1 MIKKRLVVKCR
12 SNESCLELL
21 NKITENVSSR
31 FLKSEIK
38 GNTLQLE
45 VIGLPYELKE
55 IKYDIEMLKKEIES
69 KHIKGNK
76 YIKLHEL
83 GKLFHGTI
91 SIEVLSTVLKSR
103 GYYVE
108 VDDDKLYTNAPMDII
123 EEIVK
128 KSKEIQEDEV
138 VKYKLSS
145 AAKRVVI
152 TLSLITDTPPNE
164 VIELLKS
171 QGFLEQ
177 GSFRYQLKEN
187 ANAVINKL
195 MKLFKSPK

>member
-1 MIKKRLVVKCR
+1 M
-12 SNESCLELL
+12 
-21 NKITENVSSR
+21 
-31 FLKSEIK
+31 
-38 GNTLQLE
+38 
-45 VIGLPYELKE
+45 
-55 IKYDIEMLKKEIES
+55 
-69 KHIKGNK
+69 
-76 YIKLHEL
+76 
-83 GKLFHGTI
+83 
-91 SIEVLSTVLKSR
+91 
-103 GYYVE
+103 E